1 MLEALKKDPAW
12 KGRKGPV
19 VLVIMDGVGYGK
31 YREGD
36 AVADSKMFNLEAIKA
51 LSPHTRLKAHGK
63 AVGLPSDEDMGNSEV
78 GHNAMGCG
86 RVFSQGAAL
95 VSASIAGGALFEG
108 RAWKEVVGGLTGDSL
123 AGSSGAIGVCP
134 AGTNSNGVGS
144 RRVPTL
150 HFIGLFSDGNVH
162 SHLDHLKAMIRRAK
176 EDGVKRVRVHV
187 LFDGRDVGETSA
199 LEYLDPFE
207 AFLKDQSNG
216 GFDARI
222 ASGGG
227 RMWITMDR
235 YGADWSMVERGWK
248 THVLGEARP
257 FASAREAVETYRRE
271 IPGIIDQDLKEFVV
285 VDKGADGRNVPAGTI
300 EDGDSVVYFN
310 FRGDRALEITA
321 AFEEDDFTR
330 FDRVRRPKV
339 CYAGMMEYDGD
350 LHVPRRYLVSPPSID
365 RTMGEYLAAT
375 GVRTLAISETQ
386 KYGHV
391 TYFFNG
397 NRTGKFND
405 KLETYVEIKSDIVP
419 FEQRPWMKCAEI
431 TDEVIRA
438 LGSGNYD
445 FIRLNYPN
453 GDMVGHTGIYQ
464 AVVCSMEAM
473 DIQLGRLRK
482 AVDEAGGIMVI
493 TADHGNSDD
502 MYEHDKKTGAVSL
515 KTDGSPRAKTSHS
528 LNPVPCVIYD
538 PGYQGEYPAA
548 PGGANDGGA
557 GNGKGSLNEGLGIS
571 SIAATCLRLLG
582 YLPPADYDKAL
593 IK

>member
-1 MLEALKKDPAW
+1 MVEALKKNPAW

-31 YREGD
+31 YKEGD
-36 AVADSKMFNLEAIKA
+36 AVADSKMYNLENIKA
-51 LSPHTRLKAHGK
+51 KSPHTRLKAHGK
-63 AVGLPSDEDMGNSEV
+63 AVGLPSDDDMGNSEV

-86 RVFSQGAAL
+86 RVFNQGAAL
-95 VSASIAGGALFEG
+95 VSTSIATGAMFTG
-108 RAWKEVVGGLTGDSL
+108 QAWKEI
-123 AGSSGAIGVCP
+123 SSNAAKGE
-134 AGTNSNGVGS
+134 GTK
-144 RRVPTL
+144 VPTL

-162 SHLDHLKAMIRRAK
+162 SHLDHLKAMIRQAK
-176 EDGVKRVRVHV
+176 KDGIKKVRVHV

-199 LEYLDPFE
+199 LEYIDPFE
-207 AFLKDQSNG
+207 AFLKEESTGN
-216 GFDARI
+216 FDARI

-235 YGADWSMVERGWK
+235 YGADWSMVERGWNV
-248 THVLGEARP
+248 HVHGEGRK
-257 FASAREAVETYRRE
+257 FANAREAVETYRRE

-285 VDKGADGRNVPAGTI
+285 VDGGKPIGTI

-310 FRGDRALEITA
+310 FRGDRSLEITA
-321 AFEEDDFTR
+321 AFEDDTFDK
-330 FDRVRRPKV
+330 FDRGRRPRV

-350 LHVPRRYLVSPPSID
+350 LHAPKRYLVSPPSID

-397 NRTGKFND
+397 NRTGKFDD
-405 KLETYVEIKSDIVP
+405 KLEDYVEIKSDVLP

-431 TDEVIRA
+431 TDEVLKAIP
-438 LGSGNYD
+438 SGKFD
-445 FIRLNYPN
+445 FIRLNFPN

-473 DIQLGRLRK
+473 DLQLGRITK
-482 AVDEAGGIMVI
+482 AVDEAGAVLVI

-502 MYEHDKKTGAVSL
+502 MFEHDKKSGAVSR
-515 KTDGSPRAKTSHS
+515 KADGSPKAKTSHS
-528 LNPVPCVIYD
+528 LNPVPCIVYD
-538 PGYQGEYPAA
+538 PGYKGEYPNAT
-548 PGGANDGGA
+548 GE
-557 GNGKGSLNEGLGIS
+557 GSLNEGLGIS
-571 SIAATCLRLLG
+571 SIAATCIQLLG
-582 YLPPADYDKAL
+582 YVPPADYDKSVL
-593 IK
+593 K

>member
-1 MLEALKKDPAW
+1 
-12 KGRKGPV
+12 
-19 VLVIMDGVGYGK
+19 
-31 YREGD
+31 
-36 AVADSKMFNLEAIKA
+36 
-51 LSPHTRLKAHGK
+51 
-63 AVGLPSDEDMGNSEV
+63 MGNSEV

-86 RVFSQGAAL
+86 RVFNQGAAL
-95 VSASIAGGALFEG
+95 VSGSIETGAMFQG
-108 RAWKEVVGGLTGDSL
+108 TAWKEIVSNLKNGGGK
-123 AGSSGAIGVCP
+123 
-134 AGTNSNGVGS
+134 N
-144 RRVPTL
+144 PTL

-162 SHLDHLKAMIRRAK
+162 SHLDHLKAMIGEAK
-176 EDGVKRVRVHV
+176 KEGVQRVRVHV

-207 AFLKDQSNG
+207 AFLREQSSAGNSSSA
-216 GFDARI
+216 GFDAKI

-235 YGADWSMVERGWK
+235 YGANWPQVERGWN
-248 THVLGEARP
+248 THVHGTARA

-271 IPGIIDQDLKEFVV
+271 IPGIIDQDLKEFTVV
-285 VDKGADGRNVPAGTI
+285 ENGKPVGSI

-321 AFEEDDFTR
+321 AFEEDHFDK
-330 FDRVRRPKV
+330 FDRGRRPRV

-350 LHVPRRYLVSPPSID
+350 MHVPKRYLVSPPAID

-405 KLETYVEIKSDIVP
+405 KLEDYVEITSDILP

-431 TDEVIRA
+431 TDQVLAAIP
-438 LGSGNYD
+438 SGKYD

-464 AVVCSMEAM
+464 AVVCSIEAM
-473 DIQLGRLRK
+473 DIQLGRLAA
-482 AVDEAGGIMVI
+482 AVEAAGAVMVI

-502 MYEHDKKTGAVSL
+502 MFEHDKKTGEVSR
-515 KTDGSPRAKTSHS
+515 KADGSPRAKTSHS
-528 LNPVPCVIYD
+528 LNPVPCIIYD
-538 PGYQGEYPAA
+538 PECKDEYPHR
-548 PGGANDGGA
+548 A
-557 GNGKGSLNEGLGIS
+557 GEGDLNEGLGIS
-571 SIAATCLRLLG
+571 SIAATCIRLLG
-582 YLPPADYDKAL
+582 YIPPADYDKA
-593 IK
+593 IIR